1 MSSPRIALLPETDV
15 VSDIA
20 SGGSMQRILVPV
32 DATGRAADAVALA
45 RMSCAVNGTV
55 RLVHVRIFDPPVRNF
70 GRFFPESRD
79 DAAAVV
85 EGALLA
91 AWAWVSKATGD
102 VVIAERSRVAQ
113 AIVTAARNWDSGVI
127 VMARRPRRA
136 VTRLLTGSVAD
147 AVLRRATCP
156 VLVTRPGLR

>member
-1 MSSPRIALLPETDV
+1 
-15 VSDIA
+15 
-20 SGGSMQRILVPV
+20 MQRILVPV
-32 DATGRAADAVALA
+32 DAAGRAADAVALA
-45 RMSCAVNGTV
+45 ARMSCAVNGMV

-79 DAAAVV
+79 AAAAVV
-85 EGALLA
+85 EGALLD
-91 AWAWVSKATGD
+91 AWAWGSKATGD
-102 VVIAERSRVAQ
+102 VVIAERSRVAR
-113 AIVTAARNWDSGVI
+113 AIVTAARNWDAGVI

-147 AVLRRATCP
+147 EVLRRATCP